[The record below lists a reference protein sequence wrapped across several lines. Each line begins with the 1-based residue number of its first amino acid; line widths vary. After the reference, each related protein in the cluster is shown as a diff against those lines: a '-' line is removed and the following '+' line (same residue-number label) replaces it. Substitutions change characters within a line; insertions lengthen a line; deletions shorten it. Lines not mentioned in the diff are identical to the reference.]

1 MPRHAGITLGV
12 ASLVGT
18 TVGCLVL
25 WKLIN
30 RRRQQLCTNVDHKD
44 LCTALAAEIHG
55 SDQKV
60 HQSLER
66 ERSVFSVEKLLQAPI
81 KIVSKAEEWEAV
93 WPSLQRDLDEYP
105 VLGVDCEWVSVD
117 GRANPISLLQMAS
130 HSGFCVLVRLP
141 RLVST
146 SCNIPNTLVALLASS
161 NVLKVGVGCW
171 EDASKLMN
179 EYGLSVKGI
188 VDIRYLAMRH
198 RRDIFQNSLSLKSL
212 SETILCYPLAKSF
225 QLRCSNWDAEEFT
238 QDQVFYAARDAQV
251 SVALFLQLLGFFSS
265 DDSTPWDFILSKCQ
279 GLIDVPFK
287 GKGVNGDINIIPR
300 QKKEGLLEQSST
312 NSQGD
317 PRKNKKKPLGVGYSV
332 RCRQAQ
338 YTSVPYS
345 VTRGTA
351 TAI

>member
-105 VLGVDCEWVSVD
+105 VLGVDCEWV
-117 GRANPISLLQMAS
+117 
-130 HSGFCVLVRLP
+130 
-141 RLVST
+141 
-146 SCNIPNTLVALLASS
+146 
-161 NVLKVGVGCW
+161 
-171 EDASKLMN
+171 
-179 EYGLSVKGI
+179 
-188 VDIRYLAMRH
+188 
-198 RRDIFQNSLSLKSL
+198 
-212 SETILCYPLAKSF
+212 
-225 QLRCSNWDAEEFT
+225 
-238 QDQVFYAARDAQV
+238 FYAARDAQV

-332 RCRQAQ
+332 R
-338 YTSVPYS
+338 YFSLTI
-345 VTRGTA
+345 TEEFDG
-351 TAI
+351 